1 MPPNIPRE
9 ALARTLID
17 KTADIH
23 GKKNNSSLASL
34 GSDLLG
40 FYTSEHLLCKYPR
53 LPITVL
59 FAAQYAFVG
68 PRALAAISREWGIEA
83 ATSPG
88 EDVDPGLLQFKRLPP
103 DHVPGRVRNKYSRDQ
118 RSRDEPQGQSKIPN
132 EARVHW
138 RKSISSRV
146 IYEDQ
151 FGEIHPHLT
160 ASDGESQASLPTSSM
175 TTLEDASKN
184 FVRAVLATI
193 YLYGGRTSC
202 KQFYSSHFLSRQ
214 LDIASLFDFR
224 QPARDL
230 SRLCA
235 REGFEPP
242 IARLISE
249 AGRKSHHPVF
259 IVGVYSGSDKL
270 GEGVGSSIDEASFKA
285 SASALRGWYL
295 YSPHTYATPSSLTDD
310 PTSKES
316 KAWQPAPIDIGEVIS

>member
-1 MPPNIPRE
+1 M
-9 ALARTLID
+9 
-17 KTADIH
+17 
-23 GKKNNSSLASL
+23 
-34 GSDLLG
+34 
-40 FYTSEHLLCKYPR
+40 
-53 LPITVL
+53 TVL

-88 EDVDPGLLQFKRLPP
+88 EEVDPGLLQFKRLPP
-103 DHVPGRVRNKYSRDQ
+103 NHIPYGLRTKQDRDQ
-118 RSRDEPQGQSKIPN
+118 SSSNEPSSQSRIPN

-138 RKSISSRV
+138 RRSISSRV

-151 FGEIHPHLT
+151 FGELRPEVV
-160 ASDGESQASLPTSSM
+160 APNGESQTSPSPAM

-184 FVRAVLATI
+184 CVRAVLATI

-235 REGFEPP
+235 REGFEAP

-249 AGRKSHHPVF
+249 AGRQSHHPVF
-259 IVGVYSGSDKL
+259 IVGIYSGSDKL

-295 YSPHTYATPSSLTDD
+295 YSPHTFATPSSFTGD
-310 PTSKES
+310 PTNTES
-316 KAWQPAPIDIGEVIS
+316 KVWQPAQIDIGEVIS

>member
-1 MPPNIPRE
+1 M
-9 ALARTLID
+9 ARTLID
-17 KTADIH
+17 RTADAH
-23 GKKNNSSLASL
+23 GKNNSSLASL

-40 FYTSEHLLCKYPR
+40 YYTSEHLLCKYPR

-59 FAAQYAFVG
+59 FAAQYAYVG

-88 EDVDPGLLQFKRLPP
+88 PDVDPGLLQFKRLPP
-103 DHVPGRVRNKYSRDQ
+103 NHLPYAMRHTNDRDQ
-118 RSRDEPQGQSKIPN
+118 HVQHEQSSQSKIPN
-132 EARVHW
+132 EARIHW
-138 RKSISSRV
+138 RRSISSRV

-151 FGEIHPHLT
+151 FGELRPELVT
-160 ASDGESQASLPTSSM
+160 PTGESQTSSSISSM
-175 TTLEDASKN
+175 TSLEDASKN
-184 FVRAVLATI
+184 CVRAVLATI

-242 IARLISE
+242 VARLISE
-249 AGRKSHHPVF
+249 AGRHSHHPVF

-285 SASALRGWYL
+285 SASAVRGWYL
-295 YSPHTYATPSSLTDD
+295 YSPHTFATPSSHTGDLTNG
-310 PTSKES
+310 ES
-316 KAWQPAPIDIGEVIS
+316 KVWQPAQIDIGEIIS

>member
-1 MPPNIPRE
+1 M
-9 ALARTLID
+9 
-17 KTADIH
+17 
-23 GKKNNSSLASL
+23 
-34 GSDLLG
+34 
-40 FYTSEHLLCKYPR
+40 
-53 LPITVL
+53 
-59 FAAQYAFVG
+59 G

-88 EDVDPGLLQFKRLPP
+88 EEVDPGLLQFNRLPP
-103 DHVPGRVRNKYSRDQ
+103 DHVADRTRTNHSRDHL
-118 RSRDEPQGQSKIPN
+118 SRNESQGQSKIPN

-138 RKSISSRV
+138 RRSISSRV

-151 FGEIHPHLT
+151 FGEIQPHLT
-160 ASDGESQASLPTSSM
+160 ASDGESQTTLPISPM

-193 YLYGGRTSC
+193 YLYGGRNSC

-214 LDIASLFDFR
+214 LDIALLFDFR

-249 AGRKSHHPVF
+249 SGRKSHHPVF

-295 YSPHTYATPSSLTDD
+295 YSPYTFSTPSSFTGD
-310 PTSKES
+310 PTNKES
-316 KAWQPAPIDIGEVIS
+316 KVWQPAPIDIGEVIS